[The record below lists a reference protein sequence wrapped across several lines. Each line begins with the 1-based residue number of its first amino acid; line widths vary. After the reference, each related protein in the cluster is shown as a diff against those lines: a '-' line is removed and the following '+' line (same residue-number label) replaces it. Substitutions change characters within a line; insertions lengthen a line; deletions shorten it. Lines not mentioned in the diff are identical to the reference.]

1 MASITLE
8 FQLLQ
13 SPSVHCIPAPFC
25 PLKLTL
31 SNSDRINI
39 NRPCKPCDVKMGL
52 LLSVIISYAGVREAI
67 ECLNHIISG
76 LLPETEPDFRDYV
89 QYINKLLQRQ
99 ANPSAAL
106 HTTQCGQGYLCLTE
120 DENGFLKSAAIKFYG
135 EVPDST
141 AILFSTKISSFGQ
154 DSVDDTNQAN
164 GDCRT
169 ERYTPTKTKTI
180 ISNTSESFSVG
191 IRDKS
196 PASENISDHRF
207 SANSSERDERD
218 EANSESTEK
227 LTWHY
232 RPKSPVQ
239 PTLPE
244 IQFQSYDDDTPGV
257 NIYNEEFLRLIFSCL
272 HASCVVSHPR
282 SVVT

>member
-1 MASITLE
+1 
-8 FQLLQ
+8 
-13 SPSVHCIPAPFC
+13 
-25 PLKLTL
+25 
-31 SNSDRINI
+31 
-39 NRPCKPCDVKMGL
+39 MGL

-67 ECLNHIISG
+67 ECLNHIMSG
-76 LLPETEPDFRDYV
+76 LVPETEPDFRDLVEY
-89 QYINKLLQRQ
+89 YTKLLQRQ
-99 ANPSAAL
+99 GNPSAAL
-106 HTTQCGQGYLCLTE
+106 CTSQCGQGYLCLTE
-120 DENGFLKSAAIKFYG
+120 DKNGLLKSAAIKFYG

-154 DSVDDTNQAN
+154 DSVEDTSNSLAN
-164 GDCRT
+164 GDYRT

-191 IRDKS
+191 VRDKS

-207 SANSSERDERD
+207 SANSFERDERD

-244 IQFQSYDDDTPGV
+244 IQFQSYVDDTPGV
-257 NIYNEEFLRLIFSCL
+257 NVYSDEFLRLIFSYYG
-272 HASCVVSHPR
+272 HVSCVVSHPR